1 MCEGGD
7 VRNELDGTLNY
18 FLTISE
24 GFVTG
29 FVYPPSGKKDFIA
42 GVVCPSVVVW
52 PEACRRMNCPC
63 ATKTH
68 ETLKIRKSIHIDRIA
83 CGDCYYRNF
92 SRASI
97 ADTGRGKT

>member
-29 FVYPPSGKKDFIA
+29 FVYPPSGKKDFYRWR
-42 GVVCPSVVVW
+42 GVPVGGSL
-52 PEACRRMNCPC
+52 A
-63 ATKTH
+63 
-68 ETLKIRKSIHIDRIA
+68 
-83 CGDCYYRNF
+83 
-92 SRASI
+92 
-97 ADTGRGKT
+97 